1 MTRTG
6 ALRIV
11 RLSAPYDLLV
21 TAPLALPWT
30 AALVLTG
37 LAGAHTGL
45 GLDGVAPDPSNV
57 YVVLFASL
65 VGSLVTVWALVRLWR
80 PTEEDVRRLRFLR
93 RGQELGFR
101 LSELGALV
109 EMSDDARSGIR
120 VTSEMRVR
128 GREKLAEID
137 ERIADLRRMRTA
149 LGDVLAAQR
158 LDPAVPRPV
167 VGALA

>member
-37 LAGAHTGL
+37 LAWAHTGL

-65 VGSLVTVWALVRLWR
+65 VGGLVTVWALVRLWR

-93 RGQELGFR
+93 RGQELGFPAQDAD
-101 LSELGALV
+101 GA
-109 EMSDDARSGIR
+109 
-120 VTSEMRVR
+120 R
-128 GREKLAEID
+128 GRP
-137 ERIADLRRMRTA
+137 R
-149 LGDVLAAQR
+149 GAAARPGRSVPGRGRPR
-158 LDPAVPRPV
+158 LITRGCGRDFRH
-167 VGALA
+167 

>member
-1 MTRTG
+1 M
-6 ALRIV
+6 
-11 RLSAPYDLLV
+11 
-21 TAPLALPWT
+21 
-30 AALVLTG
+30 
-37 LAGAHTGL
+37 
-45 GLDGVAPDPSNV
+45 
-57 YVVLFASL
+57 LFASL

-80 PTEEDVRRLRFLR
+80 PTEEDVRRLRSLR